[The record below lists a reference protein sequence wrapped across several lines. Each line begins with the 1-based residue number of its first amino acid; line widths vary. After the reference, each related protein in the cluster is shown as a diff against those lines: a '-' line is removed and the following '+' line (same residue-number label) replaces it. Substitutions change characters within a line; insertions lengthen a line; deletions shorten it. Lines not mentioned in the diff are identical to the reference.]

1 MAWAYSPSNI
11 NNTLQALSSLGKQP
25 NAPPKSNKYGIQFG
39 PAGSE
44 YEFQQENLYGRYKDI
59 TDFNSP
65 LYSQYRK
72 FLSSATPQFGLNSLL
87 APLMAGNVDY
97 GTAQKL
103 GSQRVQEANVV
114 RNEGIN
120 KGVQEFALGMQS
132 QANPILG
139 QMGGNYSNIMNYWEN
154 QRQFNAELDQ
164 RAKDRKAGFLNSLLG
179 IPSGIAG
186 YFTGGLLGGNNYDPY
201 SGRAQQAGGG

>member
-1 MAWAYSPSNI
+1 MPTI
-11 NNTLQALSSLGKQP
+11 NYPGTGNNPYNVKVKPTPANP
-25 NAPPKSNKYGIQFG
+25 KYGIQFG
-39 PAGSE
+39 SPGSE

-59 TDFNSP
+59 TDFQSP

-72 FLSSATPQFGLNSLL
+72 FLQSSTPQFGLNSLL

-103 GSQRVQEANVV
+103 GSMRSQEMNAQ

-120 KGVQEFALGMQS
+120 RGVQEFALGMQG
-132 QANPILG
+132 QAGGMLG
-139 QMGGNYSNIMNYWEN
+139 QMSGNYSNIMNYWEN
-154 QRQFNAELDQ
+154 QRQFNAQLDQ
-164 RAKDRKAGFLNSLLG
+164 RKSEEKSGFLNSLLS

-186 YFTGGLLGGNNYDPY
+186 NLFGGFLGGGSYDPY
-201 SGRAQQAGGG
+201 SGKAQPGK